1 MELFDEGGPL
11 WTHFTIQATCN
22 LCEETIK
29 IQWGVFSVLVTHLKT
44 FHDQLVDADSNDVDN
59 RDSDQAELEPKF
71 DTYDIDKDLKEE
83 AESEREPKPIVI
95 QISKSTDIGDLTTKD
110 SKSSGLIGESSYG
123 NKYSNQINPIEIIKK
138 SNDHFEVDPVNSE
151 MCTCRYCGD
160 IVKNNKNG
168 RLAHMKYWH
177 YGVRERLGYHKTPDP
192 WLRLKKIHFVKKSK
206 GKYKCKYCKEDVVTT
221 AKGNTILKSHI

>member
-11 WTHFTIQATCN
+11 WTHFTIQAKCN
-22 LCEETIK
+22 LCEEIIK

-44 FHDQLVDADSNDVDN
+44 FHDQLVDADSNDFVN

-95 QISKSTDIGDLTTKD
+95 QISKSTDTGDPTKD
-110 SKSSGLIGESSYG
+110 SKYSGDIGEVSSNG
-123 NKYSNQINPIEIIKK
+123 NNGSNQTEIIKK
-138 SNDHFEVDPVNSE
+138 SKDHFEVDPDNSE

-168 RLAHMKYWH
+168 RLAHMRYWH
-177 YGVRERLGYHKTPDP
+177 YGVRERSGYHKTPSP
-192 WLRLKKIHFVKKSK
+192 WLRWKKIHFV
-206 GKYKCKYCKEDVVTT
+206 
-221 AKGNTILKSHI
+221 IF

>member
-1 MELFDEGGPL
+1 M
-11 WTHFTIQATCN
+11 
-22 LCEETIK
+22 CEEIIK

-71 DTYDIDKDLKEE
+71 EYIDKDLKEE
-83 AESEREPKPIVI
+83 EAESESNPIVI
-95 QISKSTDIGDLTTKD
+95 QISKSTDTGDPTKD
-110 SKSSGLIGESSYG
+110 SKYSGDIGEVSSNG
-123 NKYSNQINPIEIIKK
+123 NNGSNQTEIIKK
-138 SNDHFEVDPVNSE
+138 SKDHFEVDPDNSE

-192 WLRLKKIHFVKKSK
+192 WLRLKK
-206 GKYKCKYCKEDVVTT
+206 
-221 AKGNTILKSHI
+221 NTFC